1 MGISF
6 FLGGQELPPIINY
19 APNEYGAEN
28 QNWAIAQSLDKRIFV
43 ANNKGLLEY
52 NGAQWHLYPSPNET
66 LMRSVWVEGPRV
78 YTGCYMEFGYWERD
92 LTGQLKYTSIAKKVK
107 NGLKTDEEFW
117 NILEIDGHIV
127 FQSFDRLYTFNPAT
141 EEIRITE
148 SEEKISKIFKVNG
161 SLWLQRMGQGIFQMT
176 GGVQTPK
183 ETHDWVKDYEVV
195 GIFPFAGGIRYLIK
209 QLGFV
214 QTSPK
219 GLETCFLS
227 VQNELSQALIY
238 SGIHV
243 RGGGYLVGTVRQGA
257 YLIDE
262 DGDVVHKINRKTALA
277 NNTVLSVFEGVSGGI
292 WLGLDNGIGYYE
304 LQSAFSI
311 FKDNQGNLGSV
322 YAARPWQGNLYLGTN
337 QGLFYRKLD
346 TRDAFSFVPGTQGQV
361 WFLDEVEGQLVC
373 GHHNGTYL
381 IDGGK
386 AEHITRTAGS
396 WKIMAVPNSPG
407 LWLEGSYTGLKVLER
422 KNDLW
427 QVRNK
432 IDGFDLSSRYFELY
446 DGHIWV
452 NHEYKGLFKL
462 QISDDFSSVL
472 ENRAYTE
479 LANADSGLALYND
492 SLLYHAKSGLHV
504 YDKKSGGFKMNE
516 PFQSEFQEDTY
527 ISGKMISDRKAG
539 ALWLFGE
546 QNLYR
551 LRQGTTA
558 EIPEI
563 TKIPLSEA
571 FRNGIVGYESLVSI
585 QAENQ
590 YLMGSRSGFVIMN
603 SDKLEVK
610 DFQVYIDRV
619 YLLNDSKDVSKGE
632 TISKKGFT
640 SLSWDKNNIGFTFYS
655 PDYRKI
661 PEAQYGYRLKGSF
674 DNWSD
679 WTTNSS
685 VTFENLSPGKYQFE
699 LRAKIGNRVSTNT
712 ATMDF
717 EIHPPWYAA
726 RIMFLIYGLMALVL
740 ARFIHQ
746 TYKGYYRKKQE
757 QLIERNKR
765 ELDLIKAKNEKELI
779 QMRNA
784 KLREDFKGKSKELA
798 ASTLNMVRKNEL
810 LQKIRDELRS
820 SNLTQEGIRSLLN
833 IIETDL
839 GRGDDWEMFKE
850 AFDNVDREFL
860 GKLQAKHPKLSPND
874 IRLCAYL
881 RLNLS
886 SKEIAPLFNI
896 STRSVEI
903 KRYRLRKKMQLD
915 RDENLV
921 KYIMD
926 L

>member
-1 MGISF
+1 
-6 FLGGQELPPIINY
+6 
-19 APNEYGAEN
+19 
-28 QNWAIAQSLDKRIFV
+28 
-43 ANNKGLLEY
+43 
-52 NGAQWHLYPSPNET
+52 
-66 LMRSVWVEGPRV
+66 
-78 YTGCYMEFGYWERD
+78 MEFGFWERD
-92 LTGQLKYTSIAKKVK
+92 LSGRLEYTSISNKVK
-107 NGLKTDEEFW
+107 SGLKTDEEFW

-127 FQSFDRLYTFNPAT
+127 FQSFNRLYTFNPAT

-148 SEEKISKIFKVNG
+148 SEEKIAKIFKVNG
-161 SLWLQRMGQGIFQMT
+161 SLWLQRMGQGIFQIS
-176 GGVQTPK
+176 GGIQTPK
-183 ETHDWVKDYEVV
+183 ETHGWVKDYEVV
-195 GIFPFAGGIRYLIK
+195 GIYPFTGGIRYLVK

-219 GLETCFLS
+219 GLQPWSLAI
-227 VQNELSQALIY
+227 QNELSEALIY
-238 SGIHV
+238 SGVHL
-243 RGGGYLVGTVRQGA
+243 RGGGYVVGTVRQGA

-262 DGDVVHKINRKTALA
+262 DGTVIHKIDRKTALA
-277 NNTVLSVFEGVSGGI
+277 NNTVLSVFEGDNGGV
-292 WLGLDNGIGYYE
+292 WLGLDNGMGYYD
-304 LQSAFSI
+304 LRSAFTI
-311 FKDNQGNLGSV
+311 FNDNQGNLGSV

-346 TRDAFSFVPGTQGQV
+346 TTDAFSFVPGTQGQV
-361 WFLDEVEGQLVC
+361 WFLDVLEGRLVC

-386 AEHITRTAGS
+386 AEHIAQTAGS

-407 LWLEGSYTGLKVLER
+407 LWLEGSYTGIKVLENVNGVWR
-422 KNDLW
+422 
-427 QVRNK
+427 VRNQ
-432 IDGFDLSSRYFELY
+432 IEGFDLSSRYFELY

-462 QISDDFSSVL
+462 QISDDFYSML
-472 ENRAYTE
+472 ENRAYNE

-492 SLLYHAKSGLHV
+492 SLYYHTKSGLHV
-504 YDKKSGGFKMNE
+504 YDKKSDGFKRNE
-516 PFQSEFQEDTY
+516 PFLSEFREDTY
-527 ISGKMISDRKAG
+527 ISGKMISDQESG

-551 LRQGTTA
+551 LHDGPSA
-558 EIPEI
+558 ENRKI

-571 FRNGIVGYESLVSI
+571 FRNGIVGYESLVSL
-585 QAENQ
+585 QDENE
-590 YLMGSRSGFVIMN
+590 YLLGSRSGFVIMDT
-603 SDKLEVK
+603 DKLVDS

-619 YLLNDSKDVSKGE
+619 CILNDSKDVSKGE
-632 TISKKGFT
+632 AISKKGFT
-640 SLSWDKNNIGFTFYS
+640 SLPWDKNNIGFTFFT

-661 PEAQYGYRLKGSF
+661 PQAEYGYRLKGSF

-685 VTFENLSPGKYQFE
+685 VAFENLNAGKYRFE
-699 LRAKIGNRVSTNT
+699 LRAKIGNTVSANT
-712 ATMDF
+712 ATIDF
-717 EIHPPWYAA
+717 EIQPPWYAA
-726 RIMFLIYGLMALVL
+726 RFMFWVYGIVALVL
-740 ARFIHQ
+740 AWFIHQ
-746 TYKGYYRKKQE
+746 AYKGYYRKKQQ

-765 ELDLIKAKNEKELI
+765 ELDLIKAKNEKELVQI
-779 QMRNA
+779 RNE

-810 LQKIRDELRS
+810 LQKLRDVLRGA
-820 SNLTQEGIRSLLN
+820 NLNQESLRGVLDL
-833 IIETDL
+833 IETDL
-839 GRGDDWEMFKE
+839 GRSDDWEMFKE

-860 GKLQAKHPKLSPND
+860 GKLQSKHPKLSPND
-874 IRLCAYL
+874 VRLCAYL

-921 KYIMD
+921 KYIME